1 MRYDDK
7 EEFLDLLDMVSA
19 VKNFQ
24 AGVLDEDM
32 ARQVEKLENK
42 MDIIRYRCNHYSIA
56 SPISVPTPRFMY
68 VNTTKKYKIYRCM
81 DCLQLI
87 RVPIKKPNIK
97 DIAYKCN
104 SIKIYVQSMI
114 LQISMM
120 TNGESP
126 DQDTMKELSY
136 ILSVLDMLP
145 EKCDKINEDFE
156 KRVSKN
162 WKRNNGDD

>member
-1 MRYDDK
+1 
-7 EEFLDLLDMVSA
+7 
-19 VKNFQ
+19 
-24 AGVLDEDM
+24 
-32 ARQVEKLENK
+32 
-42 MDIIRYRCNHYSIA
+42 
-56 SPISVPTPRFMY
+56 
-68 VNTTKKYKIYRCM
+68 
-81 DCLQLI
+81 
-87 RVPIKKPNIK
+87 
-97 DIAYKCN
+97 
-104 SIKIYVQSMI
+104 MI

-162 WKRNNGDD
+162 WKRNNGC